1 MAEDERSK
9 IDQFGS
15 SRPPVGPSSGGHEFY
30 QGTGTHRSSQS
41 FDHESPSS
49 LDSRSANSQSQE
61 RRDTANWDKQ
71 VNKKESK
78 KTTSKRK
85 RGDTSV
91 PLEPHNDNPQQLDA
105 RNTVGNP
112 RKGKLNKVEPF
123 SGFSGKG
130 GEHTNFNILPSGGQA
145 ENFPSLSGSMRP
157 VIRSKQEAQH
167 LMEKQLDSTNISN
180 SMSRAPNSKYL
191 EELEVSSTHSPSAQ
205 QQVGSLPPAHDV
217 VGVWNQ
223 NKTGVPFEQSQ
234 VPRFP
239 SNAVPGNM
247 TAEIPMQQTTSS
259 SIGSSKDRE
268 NIILK
273 YLNCFSFGWS
283 QP

>member
-9 IDQFGS
+9 TDPFGS
-15 SRPPVGPSSGGHEFY
+15 SRPPVGPSSGGHDFY
-30 QGTGTHRSSQS
+30 QAPGTRRSSQS

-71 VNKKESK
+71 VNQKDSK

-91 PLEPHNDNPQQLDA
+91 PMEPYNDNSQQLDS
-105 RNTVGNP
+105 RTTIVNS
-112 RKGKLNKVEPF
+112 RKGKMNKIEPS
-123 SGFSGKG
+123 SGFMGKG
-130 GEHTNFNILPSGGQA
+130 GEHTNFNILPSSGQV
-145 ENFPSLSGSMRP
+145 ESFPSLSGSMRP
-157 VIRSKQEAQH
+157 VIRSKQEGQH
-167 LMEKQLDSTNISN
+167 LMEKQLDSTNISS

-191 EELEVSSTHSPSAQ
+191 EELEVSSSHSPPSQ
-205 QQVGSLPPAHDV
+205 QQVGSLLPTHDIM
-217 VGVWNQ
+217 GVWNQ

-239 SNAVPGNM
+239 SNVVPGNM
-247 TAEIPMQQTTSS
+247 TAEIPMQQSTTPSV
-259 SIGSSKDRE
+259 GSSKVLD
-268 NIILK
+268 I
-273 YLNCFSFGWS
+273 CF
-283 QP
+283 